1 VGLDSSK
8 GGLRFS
14 LTRVTHAF
22 KAVDPRIIQTQ
33 GGEMRKMMAIR
44 SVKRDGNCVT
54 VRLGPAR
61 ALLEQ
66 NRFRLQLADGELMV
80 EEGRANNRM
89 KEWVLRFILPE
100 GRV

>member
-1 VGLDSSK
+1 
-8 GGLRFS
+8 
-14 LTRVTHAF
+14 
-22 KAVDPRIIQTQ
+22 
-33 GGEMRKMMAIR
+33 MRKMMAIR

-61 ALLEQ
+61 SLLDQ

-80 EEGRANNRM
+80 EEGRANKRM